1 MLLFTISKTFHTQR
15 TEFMSYQEKQNL
27 VNIFS
32 GLLITTIYGFI
43 IYQRHQNGLI
53 DLTQDYQT
61 WGKVFLIFM
70 GVSIA
75 ARILIYIIFHIFNA
89 IATREE
95 TIPVEDERLQ
105 LIKLK
110 ATRNSYHAFSI
121 TFLVA
126 FILLTFGM
134 PIYGVLIAFVAGGLF
149 AEIID
154 NLSQIYYH
162 RKGI

>member
-1 MLLFTISKTFHTQR
+1 M
-15 TEFMSYQEKQNL
+15 
-27 VNIFS
+27 
-32 GLLITTIYGFI
+32 LITAIYGFI

-53 DLTQDYQT
+53 DLAEDYQA
-61 WGKVFLIFM
+61 WGKVFLIFI

-121 TFLVA
+121 IFLVA
-126 FILLTFGM
+126 FVLLTFGM
-134 PIYGVLIAFVAGGLF
+134 PVYGIFIAFVASGLLS
-149 AEIID
+149 EIID
-154 NLSQIYYH
+154 NVSQIYYH